1 MNRRTLLRRTGV
13 ACALGVA
20 GCVGNAGN
28 GTASPTPT
36 PTPDT
41 PAGSVVEAAT
51 LTVEGVD
58 SGQQADDADVSF
70 GSDAV
75 VVEGIIWGENGCK
88 TAALDAAEYDPETD
102 TLRVAVGTTDREDA
116 GEVCTETIV
125 EIDYRARV
133 TVSDGPPGTVE
144 VSHGGRAVTSA
155 DRGG

>member
-58 SGQQADDADVSF
+58 SGQQADVSF
-70 GSDAV
+70 GSDVV